1 MLVKYRRGELPEDH
15 PMEQDYYGW
24 NSIRTVMVLLKS
36 AEALLNEEYI
46 SENHILLKDDLEMW
60 WELEKE
66 NPRHRRNT
74 DG

>member
-1 MLVKYRRGELPEDH
+1 
-15 PMEQDYYGW
+15 
-24 NSIRTVMVLLKS
+24 MVLLKS